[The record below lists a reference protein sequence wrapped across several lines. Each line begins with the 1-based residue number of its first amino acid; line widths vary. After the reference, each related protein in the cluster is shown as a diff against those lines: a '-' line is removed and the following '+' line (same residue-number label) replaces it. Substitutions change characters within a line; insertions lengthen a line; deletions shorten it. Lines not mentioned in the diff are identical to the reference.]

1 MEGILNA
8 LNNEQVLTV
17 IVFVWGLVVK
27 YHPAFAK
34 WPNKFI
40 PYMNVALALLARL
53 AVPEAHAASGA
64 LASTGGFMVGVLASV
79 WTSVKASLMYE
90 IFARAHINLPVP
102 RQP

>member
-1 MEGILNA
+1 MD
-8 LNNEQVLTV
+8 VLSV
-17 IVFVWGLVVK
+17 ISNDNFLTAVVFVWSLLVK

-40 PYMNVALALLARL
+40 PYMNVLIALLTRI
-53 AVPEAHAASGA
+53 AVPEAHAAGGA
-64 LASTGGFMVGVLASV
+64 LVSTGGFMVGVLASV
-79 WTSVKASLMYE
+79 WTSVKAALVYE